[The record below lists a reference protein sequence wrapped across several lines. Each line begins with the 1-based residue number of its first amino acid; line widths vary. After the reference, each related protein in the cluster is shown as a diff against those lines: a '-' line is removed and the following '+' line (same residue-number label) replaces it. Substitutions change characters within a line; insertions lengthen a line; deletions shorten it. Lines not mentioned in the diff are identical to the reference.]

1 MPDLHWKFE
10 EVRPRVY
17 LECINR
23 DTLILSRGDK
33 NFFSNFSKA
42 PSRDIRYSPRFV
54 RLNSHQ
60 GPLSSEYGNGS
71 SEKSGT
77 PLRINFSIEDRW
89 LIFNSMKGIYVF
101 NLRKNNI
108 SREDY
113 DIQRFSQRLR
123 KLSFSLKQMPDD
135 LNEIYACTMNEYFSS
150 LRFSFFFAFSS
161 ISNYILRNLILCNWS
176 IVVQYNAR
184 VVILWN
190 ILNISRNSCKFKNI
204 LCIDSS
210 YV

>member
-1 MPDLHWKFE
+1 
-10 EVRPRVY
+10 
-17 LECINR
+17 
-23 DTLILSRGDK
+23 
-33 NFFSNFSKA
+33 
-42 PSRDIRYSPRFV
+42 
-54 RLNSHQ
+54 
-60 GPLSSEYGNGS
+60 
-71 SEKSGT
+71 
-77 PLRINFSIEDRW
+77 
-89 LIFNSMKGIYVF
+89 MKGIYIF

-123 KLSFSLKQMPDD
+123 KLSFSLKQMQDD

-176 IVVQYNAR
+176 IVVHYNAR

>member
-33 NFFSNFSKA
+33 NFFLIFRKLPLAIFDTLRVS
-42 PSRDIRYSPRFV
+42 FV
-54 RLNSHQ
+54 RIRIRDT
-60 GPLSSEYGNGS
+60 LSSKYGNGS

-108 SREDY
+108 SRED
-113 DIQRFSQRLR
+113 IQRFSQRLR
-123 KLSFSLKQMPDD
+123 KLSFSLKQMQDD
-135 LNEIYACTMNEYFSS
+135 LNEIYACTMNEYFS
-150 LRFSFFFAFSS
+150 RFTFFFLFRVFSS
-161 ISNYILRNLILCNWS
+161 ISNYILRNLILCNWC

>member
-123 KLSFSLKQMPDD
+123 KLSFSLKQMQDD

-150 LRFSFFFAFSS
+150 LRFSFFFAFSQVS
-161 ISNYILRNLILCNWS
+161 LI
-176 IVVQYNAR
+176 IFY
-184 VVILWN
+184 VI
-190 ILNISRNSCKFKNI
+190 
-204 LCIDSS
+204 
-210 YV
+210 